1 MTCNKQQLITFINKM
16 CWTFKVKLGDKAGRL
31 ISRR

>member
-1 MTCNKQQLITFINKM
+1 MADNKQQLITFINKM
-16 CWTFKVKLGDKAGRL
+16 CWTFKVKLRDKAGRF